1 MSAHERFRAGF
12 AARWSH
18 EFADDSDALQGR
30 CCLAVYPT
38 EQPVSLACCC
48 FTVHSGADP
57 RPGQR
62 QKSCWK

>member
-18 EFADDSDALQGR
+18 EFADDSDALQ
-30 CCLAVYPT
+30 AVAISQCTRLNSPI
-38 EQPVSLACCC
+38 SLACCC

-57 RPGQR
+57 RLGQR
-62 QKSCWK
+62 QMSCWK